1 MDLWP
6 WGTNDWAQNIPIG
19 SITDAVNTTVYGALN
34 IIAQKLRA
42 RAPTKPIL
50 WATPF
55 NGDYDSP
62 RSAAWVDGETNG
74 YGRVSDYAAAIR
86 AVALRYGFPLID
98 LNADCGWTKFNSTGF
113 LLTEGDTNLSRIHL
127 NADEGPAR
135 ISSLVIDRLNFH
147 GQLVS

>member
-1 MDLWP
+1 
-6 WGTNDWAQNIPIG
+6 QNIPIG
-19 SITDAVNTTVYGALN
+19 SITDTVNTTVYGALN

-55 NGDYDSP
+55 NGDYDSG
-62 RSAAWVDGETNG
+62 RTGAWVDGETNQ

-98 LNADCGWTKFNSTGF
+98 LNADCGWTKFNSSNF
-113 LLTEGDTNLSRIHL
+113 LMTEGDTNPSRIHL
-127 NADEGPAR
+127 NADTGPAR
-135 ISSLVIDRLNFH
+135 ISSLVIDRLTSLET
-147 GQLVS
+147 LVS